1 MDMKSFSIC
10 FFFWVSLFM
19 HSMTQAQTGLLADKP
34 PMGWNSFNSYGVYC
48 YEAAAFANLEAMNTK
63 LKPYG
68 YVYFVIDNGWFGEYE
83 LEENTH
89 FSVERHASDIHI
101 NEYGLFE
108 PSRTYFPNGF
118 KSLIDS
124 CHAKGLK
131 FGLHLMRGIPRKA
144 VLLNTPVKGTDF
156 RAADI
161 ADTLNVCSW
170 CTYNYGIDMDKPG
183 AQAYYN
189 SLISHLA
196 GWGVDFIKY
205 DDIVPY
211 PREVEAIVKAIEQ
224 CGRPIVLSLSPGD
237 KVEEKDLP
245 ALRKA
250 NMLRV
255 TADIWDTQHCIDLSF
270 DAWKRWQGKEEPGF
284 WPDLDMIPFG
294 ELQLMSPPGRKTKD
308 QKEIALAG
316 RGTHRWSELNES
328 QKYTFITQRSMA
340 ASPLFYGGNIVSIDD
355 FTLRLLTNKDMLAC
369 NQNGVV
375 GNLIYEENGI
385 EVWTVKE
392 RDRQAGWI
400 GIFNPTQQTQSRRF
414 VKEELGLAPEKD
426 YRLLNIWE
434 DRKSVSLDK
443 MIEIPGNGVLFIRYE

>member
-1 MDMKSFSIC
+1 M
-10 FFFWVSLFM
+10 
-19 HSMTQAQTGLLADKP
+19 
-34 PMGWNSFNSYGVYC
+34 
-48 YEAAAFANLEAMNTK
+48 
-63 LKPYG
+63 
-68 YVYFVIDNGWFGEYE
+68 
-83 LEENTH
+83 
-89 FSVERHASDIHI
+89 
-101 NEYGLFE
+101 
-108 PSRTYFPNGF
+108 
-118 KSLIDS
+118 
-124 CHAKGLK
+124 
-131 FGLHLMRGIPRKA
+131 
-144 VLLNTPVKGTDF
+144 
-156 RAADI
+156 
-161 ADTLNVCSW
+161 
-170 CTYNYGIDMDKPG
+170 
-183 AQAYYN
+183 
-189 SLISHLA
+189 
-196 GWGVDFIKY
+196 
-205 DDIVPY
+205 
-211 PREVEAIVKAIEQ
+211 KAIEQ

-255 TADIWDTQHCIDLSF
+255 TADIWDTQHSIDLSF

-400 GIFNPTQQTQSRRF
+400 GIFNRTQQTQSRRF